1 MYTLYLM
8 ILDYYRT
15 GNLHWFMLFYLFIL
29 LRWLIVFILSFGYR
43 PYECENKAC
52 FVSVII
58 PVLDESTELFR
69 EVLRRIAEQ
78 TPDEI
83 IVVVNG
89 PENPALLKT
98 VEEVKIRCEQDKQ
111 LSRVAVKAL
120 YTPLPGKR
128 NAIRLGLEAADPR
141 SEITV
146 LVDSDV
152 LWTEQTLEKLLMPF
166 SAEERIGGVTT
177 RQKIRCPERSL
188 LSRIAA
194 LLEEIRAEGTMKAM
208 SANGKV
214 GCLPGRTI
222 AFRTEILRK
231 AMPEFLTERFLGIH
245 KEVSDDRSLT
255 NLTLKMGY
263 KTVLQDS
270 AVVYTEAPESWKMF
284 ARQQLRWAEGSQYN
298 NLRMSGWMLRNAKR
312 MFFIYWTDMLMP
324 FLFVSVISNQILC
337 ALASALGYA
346 VDTISYSQSLGR
358 VLVLV
363 LLGSV
368 LSFGLRNIK
377 SFLKMPIE
385 NLLII
390 PILTLVLSL
399 LLAPIRILGLMRCV
413 DGLPWGTRNIGEGKM
428 LE

>member
-1 MYTLYLM
+1 
-8 ILDYYRT
+8 
-15 GNLHWFMLFYLFIL
+15 
-29 LRWLIVFILSFGYR
+29 
-43 PYECENKAC
+43 
-52 FVSVII
+52 
-58 PVLDESTELFR
+58 
-69 EVLRRIAEQ
+69 
-78 TPDEI
+78 
-83 IVVVNG
+83 
-89 PENPALLKT
+89 
-98 VEEVKIRCEQDKQ
+98 
-111 LSRVAVKAL
+111 
-120 YTPLPGKR
+120 
-128 NAIRLGLEAADPR
+128 
-141 SEITV
+141 
-146 LVDSDV
+146 
-152 LWTEQTLEKLLMPF
+152 
-166 SAEERIGGVTT
+166 
-177 RQKIRCPERSL
+177 
-188 LSRIAA
+188 
-194 LLEEIRAEGTMKAM
+194 
-208 SANGKV
+208 
-214 GCLPGRTI
+214 
-222 AFRTEILRK
+222 
-231 AMPEFLTERFLGIH
+231 MPEFLTERFLGIH

-324 FLFVSVISNQILC
+324 FLFLSVISNQLLC
-337 ALASALGYA
+337 SLASVLGYT
-346 VDTISYSQSLGR
+346 VDTISYSKSLGM

-428 LE
+428 PE